1 MFCIVPNIALSLVYK
16 NMKMAAEYRAI
27 ENHNLIPPLSFSSI
41 KQVMNIENTQS
52 QMRKGIL
59 EFCILSI
66 IRRGEAYPSDIV
78 EEMKAANLHI
88 LEGTL
93 YPLLT
98 RLKNAEML
106 TYRWV
111 ESNSGPPRKYF
122 SLTEKGEAFYKELQT
137 TWQELAN
144 GVNALTQT
152 TNQLPTNL

>member
-1 MFCIVPNIALSLVYK
+1 VLHSTKKVISFVLSRLFIRPFCTKWQNDK
-16 NMKMAAEYRAI
+16 RQRA
-27 ENHNLIPPLSFSSI
+27 
-41 KQVMNIENTQS
+41 MNIENTQS

-78 EEMKAANLHI
+78 EEMKGANLQI

-98 RLKNAEML
+98 RLKNSGML

-122 SLTEKGEAFYKELQT
+122 SLTDKGELFYKELEQT
-137 TWQELAN
+137 WTELSN
-144 GVNALTQT
+144 GVNTLTNKNDNHTEHFNQT
-152 TNQLPTNL
+152 A